1 MAKIE
6 KEKPAPEKLEE
17 LGTAGWSPWECE
29 PSSFPWE
36 YDERE
41 TAYVLEGRVT
51 VSTSDGESVEIGAGD
66 LVTFPKGL
74 QCRWTVHE
82 KIRKVYRFG

>member
-1 MAKIE
+1 MSSIE
-6 KEKPAPEKLEE
+6 KERPDSKKLEE
-17 LGTAGWSPWECE
+17 LGIADWSPWECE

-36 YDERE
+36 YDDRE

-51 VSTSDGESVEIGAGD
+51 VGTSDGENVEIGPGD

-74 QCRWTVHE
+74 KCRWTVHE

>member
-1 MAKIE
+1 MSKIL
-6 KEKPAPEKLEE
+6 KEKPDQAQLER
-17 LGTAGWSPWECE
+17 LGIKNWSPWECN

-36 YDERE
+36 YDDRE
-41 TAYVLEGRVT
+41 TAYVFEGRVT
-51 VSTSDGESVEIGAGD
+51 VETSEGEMVEIGPGD

-74 QCRWTVHE
+74 QCTWTVHE

>member
-1 MAKIE
+1 MSKIL
-6 KEKPAPEKLEE
+6 KEKPDQAQLEKL
-17 LGTAGWSPWECE
+17 GIKNWSPWECS

-36 YDERE
+36 YDDRE
-41 TAYVLEGRVT
+41 TAYVFEGRVT
-51 VSTSDGESVEIGAGD
+51 VETSEGEMVEIGPGD

-74 QCRWTVHE
+74 QCTWTVHE